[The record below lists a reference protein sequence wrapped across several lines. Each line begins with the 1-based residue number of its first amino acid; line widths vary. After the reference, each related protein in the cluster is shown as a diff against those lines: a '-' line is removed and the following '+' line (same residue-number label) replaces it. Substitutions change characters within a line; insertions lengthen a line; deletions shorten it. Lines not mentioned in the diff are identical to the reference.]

1 MKKKI
6 ILLSICIVMLAGIY
20 IRNILVKSKETG
32 AKPVLET
39 ETSISLE
46 ETGNITR
53 AEAFR
58 LVSYLYYT
66 DYDREHLAKEFVFQD
81 VTKEDWYYEYML
93 AMYCAG
99 FDHQMDSV
107 GENYY
112 IRPMDL
118 LNQYETHLLFTQIT
132 ESFGI
137 DLALLYQETG
147 TDLTTGTRE
156 DLLEREQFLSLYETL
171 VSMMNERNALV
182 HMEEL
187 YFLAVDEEGKLVTQ
201 NGTYYGAELCY
212 CKENVELI
220 TEYKLTDYLDCRLI
234 TMVSEDRILYLREIS
249 EEPTVFENAYLFHGE
264 GTQMTA
270 YIEGVTKQFELQA
283 ALSAPIDAMVG
294 NITCKQGKISAISI
308 KPDAVSDKVIL
319 ANEEY
324 IELENYG
331 KVQYDDNFKI
341 YKVYGE
347 LKMEQTNAILV
358 GYSNTKFV
366 LNENRISAA
375 LITEPITAT
384 NLRVMLK
391 TSNYKGLFHE
401 KVKITCTKP
410 YILEYGEERK
420 EIKAGK
426 ATTMDADS
434 KCLSEGRVKVY
445 SKDHETPIQILSI
458 QRSQGNPS
466 YRGSIEIAITSQ
478 GLTVINEVPI
488 EEYLYA
494 VLPSEMPISYGMEAL
509 KTQAVCARSYA
520 YRQLL
525 ANQYSQYGAHVDD
538 SVSYQVYNNYGETKE
553 TIQAVKE
560 TYGQTIE
567 YEGEVITA
575 YYFST
580 SCGYTSSMSDV
591 WGGNTEYS
599 YLIGSFQSL
608 TENTKEAA
616 SPKTENEA
624 QSEEDQTTLSV
635 MSDSKVSPDFSG
647 ESSFREFLTK
657 NTYSTLEEDFAWY
670 RWTTKVSFDEIT
682 ANLEEKLHKRYE
694 ANPNLI
700 LTKREV
706 EGKTT
711 YVPEPISTIGTVTGV
726 EVKERKSS
734 GIITQLLIHGTKES
748 ILVASEYNI
757 RALLAPRSADII
769 RQDESIVTSLTLL
782 PSAFFVFDVVD
793 GGLKIH
799 GGGYGHGVG
808 MSQNGVKA
816 LSDLGYGYDEIIAY
830 YYKGTKL
837 TNIYE

>member
-1 MKKKI
+1 MRKKI
-6 ILLSICIVMLAGIY
+6 ILLSICIIVLAGIC
-20 IRNILVKSKETG
+20 IRNIMVKSKETSTQS
-32 AKPVLET
+32 VLEK
-39 ETSISLE
+39 EPSITLE

-58 LVSYLYYT
+58 LISYLYYT
-66 DYDREHLAKEFVFQD
+66 DYDRDNLPKEFVFQD
-81 VTKEDWYYEYML
+81 VKEEDWYYEYML

-99 FDHQMDSV
+99 FDNQLDSV
-107 GENYY
+107 GEDYY
-112 IRPMDL
+112 IRPLDL
-118 LNQYETHLLFTQIT
+118 LNQYETHLLFKQIT

-137 DLALLYQETG
+137 DLVLLYQESG
-147 TDLTTGTRE
+147 LDITTGTRA

-187 YFLAVDEEGKLVTQ
+187 YFLAEDEEGKIVTQ
-201 NGTYYGAELCY
+201 NGKFIGAELCY
-212 CKENVELI
+212 CKENVESI
-220 TEYKLTDYLDCRLI
+220 TEYNLTNYMDRRLL
-234 TMVSEDRILYLREIS
+234 TMVSEDRILYLRDVS
-249 EEPTVFENAYLFHGE
+249 EEATVFENVYLLHGE

-283 ALSAPIDAMVG
+283 ALSAPIDATVG

-358 GYSNTKFV
+358 GYTNTKFV

-401 KVKITCTKP
+401 EVKLTCTKP
-410 YILEYGEERK
+410 YIIEYGEEIK

-426 ATTMDADS
+426 ETAIDADS
-434 KCLSEGRVKVY
+434 KYFIEDRVKVY
-445 SKDHETPIQILSI
+445 SKDQETPIQILSI
-458 QRSQGNPS
+458 KRSQGNPS
-466 YRGSIEIAITSQ
+466 YRGSIEIAISSQ

-525 ANQYSQYGAHVDD
+525 GNQYSKYGAHIDD
-538 SVSYQVYNNYGETKE
+538 SSSYQVYNNYGETKE

-560 TYGQTIE
+560 TYGQAIE
-567 YEGEVITA
+567 YEGEIITA

-599 YLIGSFQSL
+599 YLVGEFQSL
-608 TENTKEAA
+608 SENAEEAEEETEVLAMGDNK
-616 SPKTENEA
+616 P
-624 QSEEDQTTLSV
+624 
-635 MSDSKVSPDFSG
+635 SPDFSS
-647 ESSFREFLTK
+647 ETAFREFLTK

-682 ANLEEKLHKRYE
+682 ANLEDKLRKRYE

-700 LTKREV
+700 LTQRKV
-706 EGKTT
+706 DGKTT
-711 YVPEPISTIGTVTGV
+711 YVSEPISTIGTVTGV
-726 EVKERKSS
+726 EVAERKSS

-757 RALLAPRSADII
+757 RSLLAPRSADII
-769 RQDESIVTSLTLL
+769 RQDESAVTSLTLL
-782 PSAFFVFDVVD
+782 PSAFFVFDVED
-793 GGLKIH
+793 GRLKIL

-816 LSDLGYGYDEIIAY
+816 LSDLDYVYEDILAY